1 VELWKKI
8 SYPTFSNCSV
18 MTRVLQL
25 DVNRFLTSEI
35 TAPFEPH
42 GVLLSQRDSALNT
55 DGLVGMV

>member
-1 VELWKKI
+1 
-8 SYPTFSNCSV
+8 